1 MMTDKGIYLQ
11 AADEIRQ
18 EKEQE
23 LVPGKV
29 FMSRLKR
36 DLSFIIGPCSLESYD
51 HACEMIERISE
62 IVGNKNWIYKSS
74 FDKANRTSHESNR
87 GLGFDRAF
95 YIFNDLKNKYKIP
108 ILTDVHEVWHCDVI
122 NADVIQIPAFLCRQ
136 TDLLKAAA
144 ASNKPVNIKKGQF
157 LSPQEMKHVVDKVKH
172 FGNDNISIT
181 ERGTTFG
188 YNNLVVDM
196 RSFQIMSEFGY
207 PIIMDCTHAVQSPG
221 GLGGKSG
228 GNREF
233 APSLAYAAI
242 ATGYCNGVFMEVHD
256 DPDNAISDGP
266 NSIKLDDLKD
276 VVDRIKK
283 VWNANGNHW
292 GFWKE

>member
-1 MMTDKGIYLQ
+1 MSNTDYAQ
-11 AADEIRQ
+11 AVEDMEL
-18 EKEQE
+18 EKEKE
-23 LVPGKV
+23 FVPGKH
-29 FMSRLKR
+29 FMSRLQNE
-36 DLSFIIGPCSLESYD
+36 LSFIIGPCSLESYD
-51 HACEMIERISE
+51 HACEMIERIDKE
-62 IVGNKNWIYKSS
+62 LKFFNWIYKSS

-108 ILTDVHEVWHCDVI
+108 ILTDVHEAWHCDVI

-136 TDLLKAAA
+136 TDLLQAAA

-157 LSPQEMKHVVDKVKH
+157 LSPQEMRHVVEKVKH

-207 PIIMDCTHAVQSPG
+207 PVIMDCTHAVQSPG

-228 GNREF
+228 GNRDF

-242 ATGYCNGVFMEVHD
+242 ATGYCNGVFMEVHN

-266 NSIKLDDLKD
+266 NSIKLDDLKGI
-276 VVDRIKK
+276 VDKIKR
-283 VWNANGNHW
+283 VWLAN
-292 GFWKE
+292 ETR

>member
-1 MMTDKGIYLQ
+1 MMSNTDYAQ
-11 AADEIRQ
+11 AVEDMEL
-18 EKEQE
+18 EKEKE
-23 LVPGKV
+23 FVPGKH
-29 FMSRLKR
+29 FMSRLQNE
-36 DLSFIIGPCSLESYD
+36 LSFIIGPCSLESYD
-51 HACEMIERISE
+51 HACEMIERIDKE
-62 IVGNKNWIYKSS
+62 LKFFNWIYKSS

-108 ILTDVHEVWHCDVI
+108 ILTDVHEAWHCDVI
-122 NADVIQIPAFLCRQ
+122 NADVIHIPAFLCRQ
-136 TDLLKAAA
+136 TDLLQAAA

-207 PIIMDCTHAVQSPG
+207 PVIMDCTHAVQSPG
-221 GLGGKSG
+221 GLDGKSG
-228 GNREF
+228 GNRDF

-266 NSIKLDDLKD
+266 NSIKLDDLKGI
-276 VVDRIKK
+276 VDKIKR
-283 VWNANGNHW
+283 VWLAN
-292 GFWKE
+292 ETR

>member
-1 MMTDKGIYLQ
+1 MSNTDYAQ
-11 AADEIRQ
+11 AVEDMEL
-18 EKEQE
+18 EKEKE
-23 LVPGKV
+23 FVPGKH
-29 FMSRLKR
+29 FMSRLQNE
-36 DLSFIIGPCSLESYD
+36 LSFIIGPCSLESYD
-51 HACEMIERISE
+51 HACEMIERIDKE
-62 IVGNKNWIYKSS
+62 LKFFNWIYKSS

-136 TDLLKAAA
+136 TDLLQAAA

-157 LSPQEMKHVVDKVKH
+157 LSPQEMRHVVEKVKH

-207 PIIMDCTHAVQSPG
+207 PVIMDCTHAVQSPG
-221 GLGGKSG
+221 GLDGKSG
-228 GNREF
+228 GNRDF

-242 ATGYCNGVFMEVHD
+242 ATGYCNGVFMEVHN

-266 NSIKLDDLKD
+266 NSIKLDDLKGI
-276 VVDRIKK
+276 VDKIKR
-283 VWNANGNHW
+283 VWLAN
-292 GFWKE
+292 ETR

>member
-1 MMTDKGIYLQ
+1 MMSNTDYIQ
-11 AADEIRQ
+11 AVEDMEL
-18 EKEQE
+18 EKEKE
-23 LVPGKV
+23 FIPGKH
-29 FMSRLKR
+29 FMSRLQNE
-36 DLSFIIGPCSLESYD
+36 LSFIIGPCSLESYD
-51 HACEMIERISE
+51 HACEMIERIDKE
-62 IVGNKNWIYKSS
+62 LKFFNWIYKSS

-108 ILTDVHEVWHCDVI
+108 ILTDVHEAWHCDVI

-136 TDLLKAAA
+136 TDLLQAAA

-207 PIIMDCTHAVQSPG
+207 PVIMDCTHAVQSPG

-228 GNREF
+228 GNRDF

-242 ATGYCNGVFMEVHD
+242 ATGYCNGVFMEVHN

-266 NSIKLDDLKD
+266 NSIKLDDLKG
-276 VVDRIKK
+276 VVDKIKR
-283 VWNANGNHW
+283 VWLAN
-292 GFWKE
+292 ETR

>member
-1 MMTDKGIYLQ
+1 MMSNTDYAQ
-11 AADEIRQ
+11 AVEDMEL
-18 EKEQE
+18 EKEKE
-23 LVPGKV
+23 FVPGKH
-29 FMSRLKR
+29 FMSRLQNE
-36 DLSFIIGPCSLESYD
+36 LSFIIGPCSLESYD
-51 HACEMIERISE
+51 HACEMIERIDKE
-62 IVGNKNWIYKSS
+62 LKFFNWIYKSS

-108 ILTDVHEVWHCDVI
+108 ILTDVHEAWHCDVI

-136 TDLLKAAA
+136 TDLLQAAA

-207 PIIMDCTHAVQSPG
+207 PVIMDCTHAVQSPG
-221 GLGGKSG
+221 GLDGKSG
-228 GNREF
+228 GNRAF

-266 NSIKLDDLKD
+266 NSIKLDDLKGI
-276 VVDRIKK
+276 VDKIKR
-283 VWNANGNHW
+283 VWLAN
-292 GFWKE
+292 ETR

>member
-1 MMTDKGIYLQ
+1 
-11 AADEIRQ
+11 
-18 EKEQE
+18 
-23 LVPGKV
+23 
-29 FMSRLKR
+29 
-36 DLSFIIGPCSLESYD
+36 
-51 HACEMIERISE
+51 MIERIDKE
-62 IVGNKNWIYKSS
+62 LKFFNWIYKSS

-108 ILTDVHEVWHCDVI
+108 ILTDVHEAWHCDVI

-136 TDLLKAAA
+136 TDLLQAAA

-157 LSPQEMKHVVDKVKH
+157 LSPQEMKHVVEKVKH

-207 PIIMDCTHAVQSPG
+207 PVIMDCTHAVQSPG
-221 GLGGKSG
+221 GLDGKSG
-228 GNREF
+228 GNRDF

-242 ATGYCNGVFMEVHD
+242 ATGYCNGVFMEVHN

-266 NSIKLDDLKD
+266 NSIKLDDLKGI
-276 VVDRIKK
+276 VDKIKR
-283 VWNANGNHW
+283 VWLAN
-292 GFWKE
+292 ETR

>member
-1 MMTDKGIYLQ
+1 MMSNTDYVQ
-11 AADEIRQ
+11 AVEDMEL
-18 EKEQE
+18 EKEKE
-23 LVPGKV
+23 FVPGKH
-29 FMSRLKR
+29 FMSRLQNE
-36 DLSFIIGPCSLESYD
+36 LSFIIGPCSLESYD
-51 HACEMIERISE
+51 HACEMIERIDKE
-62 IVGNKNWIYKSS
+62 LKFFNWIYKSS

-108 ILTDVHEVWHCDVI
+108 ILTDVHEAWHCDVI

-136 TDLLKAAA
+136 TDLLQAAA

-157 LSPQEMKHVVDKVKH
+157 LSPQEMKHVVEKVKH

-207 PIIMDCTHAVQSPG
+207 PVIMDCTHAVQSPG

-228 GNREF
+228 GNRDF

-242 ATGYCNGVFMEVHD
+242 ATGYCNGVFMEVHN

-266 NSIKLDDLKD
+266 NSIKLDDLKGI
-276 VVDRIKK
+276 VDKIKR
-283 VWNANGNHW
+283 VWLAN
-292 GFWKE
+292 ETR

>member
-1 MMTDKGIYLQ
+1 MSNTDYAQ
-11 AADEIRQ
+11 AVEDMEL
-18 EKEQE
+18 EKEKE
-23 LVPGKV
+23 FVPGKH
-29 FMSRLKR
+29 FMSRLQNE
-36 DLSFIIGPCSLESYD
+36 LSFIIGPCSLESYD
-51 HACEMIERISE
+51 HACEMIERIDKE
-62 IVGNKNWIYKSS
+62 LKFFNWIYKSS

-108 ILTDVHEVWHCDVI
+108 ILTDVHEAWHCDVI

-136 TDLLKAAA
+136 TDLLQAAA

-157 LSPQEMKHVVDKVKH
+157 LSPQEMKLVVEKVKH

-207 PIIMDCTHAVQSPG
+207 PVIMDCTHAVQSPG
-221 GLGGKSG
+221 GLDGKSG
-228 GNREF
+228 GNRDF

-242 ATGYCNGVFMEVHD
+242 ATGYCNGVFMEVHN

-266 NSIKLDDLKD
+266 NSIKLDDLKGI
-276 VVDRIKK
+276 VDKIKR
-283 VWNANGNHW
+283 VWLAN
-292 GFWKE
+292 ETR

>member
-1 MMTDKGIYLQ
+1 MMSNTDYVQ
-11 AADEIRQ
+11 AVEDMEL
-18 EKEQE
+18 EKEKE
-23 LVPGKV
+23 FVPGKH
-29 FMSRLKR
+29 FMSRLQNE
-36 DLSFIIGPCSLESYD
+36 LSFIIGPCSLESYD
-51 HACEMIERISE
+51 HACEMIERIDKE
-62 IVGNKNWIYKSS
+62 LKFFNWIYKSS

-108 ILTDVHEVWHCDVI
+108 ILTDVHEAWHCDVI

-136 TDLLKAAA
+136 TDLLQAAA

-157 LSPQEMKHVVDKVKH
+157 LSPQEMKHVVEKVKH

-207 PIIMDCTHAVQSPG
+207 PVIMDCTHAVQSPG

-228 GNREF
+228 GNRDF

-266 NSIKLDDLKD
+266 NSIKLDDLKGI
-276 VVDRIKK
+276 VDKIKR
-283 VWNANGNHW
+283 VWLANDAR
-292 GFWKE
+292 

>member
-1 MMTDKGIYLQ
+1 MMSNTDYVQ
-11 AADEIRQ
+11 AVEDMEL
-18 EKEQE
+18 EKEKE
-23 LVPGKV
+23 FVPGKH
-29 FMSRLKR
+29 FMSRLQNE
-36 DLSFIIGPCSLESYD
+36 LSFIIGPCSLESYD
-51 HACEMIERISE
+51 HACEMIERIDKE
-62 IVGNKNWIYKSS
+62 LKFFNWIYKSS

-108 ILTDVHEVWHCDVI
+108 ILTDVHEAWHCDVI

-136 TDLLKAAA
+136 TDLLQAAA

-157 LSPQEMKHVVDKVKH
+157 LSPQEMKHVVEKVKH

-207 PIIMDCTHAVQSPG
+207 PVIMDCTHAVQSPG

-266 NSIKLDDLKD
+266 NSIKLDDLKGI
-276 VVDRIKK
+276 VDKIKR
-283 VWNANGNHW
+283 VWLAN
-292 GFWKE
+292 ETR

>member
-1 MMTDKGIYLQ
+1 MMSNTDYVQ
-11 AADEIRQ
+11 AVEDMEL
-18 EKEQE
+18 EKEKE
-23 LVPGKV
+23 FIPGKH
-29 FMSRLKR
+29 FMSRLQNE
-36 DLSFIIGPCSLESYD
+36 LSFIIGPCSLESYD
-51 HACEMIERISE
+51 HACEMIERIDKE
-62 IVGNKNWIYKSS
+62 LKFFNWIYKSS

-108 ILTDVHEVWHCDVI
+108 ILTDVHEAWHCDVI

-136 TDLLKAAA
+136 TDLLQAAA

-157 LSPQEMKHVVDKVKH
+157 LSPQEMKHVVEKVKH

-207 PIIMDCTHAVQSPG
+207 PVIMDCTHAVQSPG

-228 GNREF
+228 GNRDF

-266 NSIKLDDLKD
+266 NSIKLDDLKGI
-276 VVDRIKK
+276 VDKIKR
-283 VWNANGNHW
+283 VWLAN
-292 GFWKE
+292 ETR

>member
-1 MMTDKGIYLQ
+1 MSNTDYVQ
-11 AADEIRQ
+11 AVEDMEL
-18 EKEQE
+18 EKEKE
-23 LVPGKV
+23 FVPGKH
-29 FMSRLKR
+29 FMSRLQNE
-36 DLSFIIGPCSLESYD
+36 LSFIIGPCSLESYD
-51 HACEMIERISE
+51 HACEMIERIDKE
-62 IVGNKNWIYKSS
+62 LKFFNWIYKSS

-108 ILTDVHEVWHCDVI
+108 ILTDVHEAWHCDVI

-136 TDLLKAAA
+136 TDLLQAAA

-157 LSPQEMKHVVDKVKH
+157 LSPQEMKHVVEKVKH

-207 PIIMDCTHAVQSPG
+207 PVIMDCTHAVQSPG

-228 GNREF
+228 GNRDF

-266 NSIKLDDLKD
+266 NSIKLDDLKGI
-276 VVDRIKK
+276 VDKIKR
-283 VWNANGNHW
+283 VWLANDAR
-292 GFWKE
+292 

>member
-1 MMTDKGIYLQ
+1 MMSNTDYAQ
-11 AADEIRQ
+11 AVEDMEL
-18 EKEQE
+18 EKEKE
-23 LVPGKV
+23 FVPGKH
-29 FMSRLKR
+29 FMSRLQNE
-36 DLSFIIGPCSLESYD
+36 LSFIIGPCSLESYD
-51 HACEMIERISE
+51 HACEMIERIDKE
-62 IVGNKNWIYKSS
+62 LKFFNWIYKSS

-108 ILTDVHEVWHCDVI
+108 ILTDVHEAWHCDVI

-136 TDLLKAAA
+136 TDLLQAAA

-207 PIIMDCTHAVQSPG
+207 PVIMDCTHAVQSPG
-221 GLGGKSG
+221 GLDGKSG
-228 GNREF
+228 GNRDF

-266 NSIKLDDLKD
+266 NSIKLDDLKGI
-276 VVDRIKK
+276 VDKIKR
-283 VWNANGNHW
+283 VWLAN
-292 GFWKE
+292 ETR

>member
-1 MMTDKGIYLQ
+1 MMSNTDYAQ
-11 AADEIRQ
+11 AVEDMEL
-18 EKEQE
+18 EKEKE
-23 LVPGKV
+23 FVPGKH
-29 FMSRLKR
+29 FMSRLQNE
-36 DLSFIIGPCSLESYD
+36 LSFIIGPCSLESYD
-51 HACEMIERISE
+51 HACEMIERIDKE
-62 IVGNKNWIYKSS
+62 LKFFNWIYKSS

-108 ILTDVHEVWHCDVI
+108 ILTDVHEAWHCDVI

-136 TDLLKAAA
+136 TDLLQAAA

-221 GLGGKSG
+221 GLDGKSG
-228 GNREF
+228 GNRDF

-266 NSIKLDDLKD
+266 NSIKLDDLKGI
-276 VVDRIKK
+276 VDKIKR
-283 VWNANGNHW
+283 VWLAN
-292 GFWKE
+292 ETR

>member
-1 MMTDKGIYLQ
+1 MSNTDYAQ
-11 AADEIRQ
+11 AVEDMEL
-18 EKEQE
+18 EKEKE
-23 LVPGKV
+23 FVPGKH
-29 FMSRLKR
+29 FMSRLQNE
-36 DLSFIIGPCSLESYD
+36 LSFIIGPCSLESYD
-51 HACEMIERISE
+51 HACEMIERIDKE
-62 IVGNKNWIYKSS
+62 LKFFNWIYKSS

-108 ILTDVHEVWHCDVI
+108 ILTDVHEAWHCDVI

-136 TDLLKAAA
+136 TDLLQAAA

-157 LSPQEMKHVVDKVKH
+157 LSPQEMRHVVEKVKH

-207 PIIMDCTHAVQSPG
+207 PVIMDCTHAVQSPG
-221 GLGGKSG
+221 GLDGKSG
-228 GNREF
+228 GNRDF

-242 ATGYCNGVFMEVHD
+242 ATGYCNGVFMEVHN

-266 NSIKLDDLKD
+266 NSIKLDDLKGI
-276 VVDRIKK
+276 VDKIKR
-283 VWNANGNHW
+283 VWLAN
-292 GFWKE
+292 ETR

>member
-1 MMTDKGIYLQ
+1 MSNTDYAQ
-11 AADEIRQ
+11 AVEDMEL
-18 EKEQE
+18 EKEKE
-23 LVPGKV
+23 FVPGKH
-29 FMSRLKR
+29 FMSRLQNE
-36 DLSFIIGPCSLESYD
+36 LSFIIGPCSLESYD
-51 HACEMIERISE
+51 HACEMIERIDKE
-62 IVGNKNWIYKSS
+62 LKFFNWIYKSS

-108 ILTDVHEVWHCDVI
+108 ILTDVHEAWHCDVI

-136 TDLLKAAA
+136 TDLLQAAA

-157 LSPQEMKHVVDKVKH
+157 LSPQEMRHVVEKVKH

-207 PIIMDCTHAVQSPG
+207 PVIMDCTHAVQSPG
-221 GLGGKSG
+221 GLDGKSG

-242 ATGYCNGVFMEVHD
+242 ATGYCNGVFMEVHN

-266 NSIKLDDLKD
+266 NSIKLDDLKGI
-276 VVDRIKK
+276 VDKIKR
-283 VWNANGNHW
+283 VWLAN
-292 GFWKE
+292 ETR

>member
-1 MMTDKGIYLQ
+1 MSNTDYAQ
-11 AADEIRQ
+11 AVEDMEL
-18 EKEQE
+18 EKEKE
-23 LVPGKV
+23 FVPGKH
-29 FMSRLKR
+29 FMSRLQNE
-36 DLSFIIGPCSLESYD
+36 LSFIIGPCSLESYD
-51 HACEMIERISE
+51 HACEMIERIDKE
-62 IVGNKNWIYKSS
+62 LKFFNWIYKSS

-108 ILTDVHEVWHCDVI
+108 ILTDVHEAWHCDVI

-136 TDLLKAAA
+136 TDLLQAAA

-157 LSPQEMKHVVDKVKH
+157 LSPQEMKHVVEKVKH

-207 PIIMDCTHAVQSPG
+207 PVIMDCTHAVQSPG

-228 GNREF
+228 GNRDF

-266 NSIKLDDLKD
+266 NSIKLDDLKGI
-276 VVDRIKK
+276 VDKIKR
-283 VWNANGNHW
+283 VWLAN
-292 GFWKE
+292 ETR

>member
-1 MMTDKGIYLQ
+1 MMSNTDYAQ
-11 AADEIRQ
+11 AVEDMEL
-18 EKEQE
+18 EKEKE
-23 LVPGKV
+23 FVPGKH
-29 FMSRLKR
+29 FMSRLQNE
-36 DLSFIIGPCSLESYD
+36 LSFIIGPCSLESYD
-51 HACEMIERISE
+51 HACEMIERIDKE
-62 IVGNKNWIYKSS
+62 LKFFNWIYKSS

-108 ILTDVHEVWHCDVI
+108 ILTDVHEAWHCDVI

-136 TDLLKAAA
+136 TDLLQAAA
-144 ASNKPVNIKKGQF
+144 ASKKPVNIKKGQF

-207 PIIMDCTHAVQSPG
+207 PVIMDCTHAVQSPG
-221 GLGGKSG
+221 GLDGKSG
-228 GNREF
+228 GNRDF

-266 NSIKLDDLKD
+266 NSIKLDDLKGI
-276 VVDRIKK
+276 VDKIKR
-283 VWNANGNHW
+283 VWLAN
-292 GFWKE
+292 ETR

>member
-1 MMTDKGIYLQ
+1 MMSNTDYAQ
-11 AADEIRQ
+11 AVEDMEL
-18 EKEQE
+18 EKEKE
-23 LVPGKV
+23 FVPGKH
-29 FMSRLKR
+29 FMSRLQNE
-36 DLSFIIGPCSLESYD
+36 LSFIIGPCSLESYD
-51 HACEMIERISE
+51 HACEMIERIDKE
-62 IVGNKNWIYKSS
+62 LKFFNWIYKSS

-108 ILTDVHEVWHCDVI
+108 ILTDVHEAWHCDVI

-136 TDLLKAAA
+136 TDLLQAAA

-157 LSPQEMKHVVDKVKH
+157 LSPQEMRHVVEKVKH

-207 PIIMDCTHAVQSPG
+207 PVIMDCTHAVQSPG
-221 GLGGKSG
+221 GLDGKSG

-242 ATGYCNGVFMEVHD
+242 ATGYCNGVFMEVHN

-266 NSIKLDDLKD
+266 NSIKLDDLKGI
-276 VVDRIKK
+276 VDKIKR
-283 VWNANGNHW
+283 VWLAN
-292 GFWKE
+292 ETR

>member
-1 MMTDKGIYLQ
+1 MSNTDYAQ
-11 AADEIRQ
+11 AVEDMEL
-18 EKEQE
+18 EKEKE
-23 LVPGKV
+23 FVPGKH
-29 FMSRLKR
+29 FMSRLQNE
-36 DLSFIIGPCSLESYD
+36 LSFIIGPCSLESYD
-51 HACEMIERISE
+51 HACEMIERIDKE
-62 IVGNKNWIYKSS
+62 LKFFNWIYKSS

-108 ILTDVHEVWHCDVI
+108 ILTDVHEAWHCDVI

-136 TDLLKAAA
+136 TDLLQAAA

-157 LSPQEMKHVVDKVKH
+157 LSPQEMKHVVEKVKH

-207 PIIMDCTHAVQSPG
+207 PVIMDCTHAVQSPG

-228 GNREF
+228 GNRDF

-242 ATGYCNGVFMEVHD
+242 ATGYCNGVFMEVHN

-266 NSIKLDDLKD
+266 NSIKLDDLKGI
-276 VVDRIKK
+276 VDKIKR
-283 VWNANGNHW
+283 VWLAN
-292 GFWKE
+292 ETR

>member
-1 MMTDKGIYLQ
+1 MMSNTDYVQ
-11 AADEIRQ
+11 AVEDMEL
-18 EKEQE
+18 EKEKE
-23 LVPGKV
+23 FVPGKH
-29 FMSRLKR
+29 FMSRLQNE
-36 DLSFIIGPCSLESYD
+36 LSFIIGPCSLESYD
-51 HACEMIERISE
+51 HACEMIERIDKE
-62 IVGNKNWIYKSS
+62 LKFFNWIYKSS

-108 ILTDVHEVWHCDVI
+108 ILTDVHEAWHCDVI

-136 TDLLKAAA
+136 TDLLQAAA

-157 LSPQEMKHVVDKVKH
+157 LSPQEMKHVVEKVKH

-207 PIIMDCTHAVQSPG
+207 PVIMDCTHAVQSPG

-228 GNREF
+228 GNRDF

-266 NSIKLDDLKD
+266 NSIKLDDLKGI
-276 VVDRIKK
+276 VDKIKR
-283 VWNANGNHW
+283 VWLAN
-292 GFWKE
+292 ETR

>member
-1 MMTDKGIYLQ
+1 MMSNTDYAQ
-11 AADEIRQ
+11 AVEDMEL
-18 EKEQE
+18 EKEKE
-23 LVPGKV
+23 FVPGKH
-29 FMSRLKR
+29 FMSRLQNE
-36 DLSFIIGPCSLESYD
+36 LSFIIGPCSLESYD
-51 HACEMIERISE
+51 HACEMIERIDKE
-62 IVGNKNWIYKSS
+62 LKFFNWIYKSS

-108 ILTDVHEVWHCDVI
+108 ILTDVHEAWHCDVI

-136 TDLLKAAA
+136 TDLLQAAA

-157 LSPQEMKHVVDKVKH
+157 LSPQEMKHVVEKVKH

-207 PIIMDCTHAVQSPG
+207 PVIMDCTHAVQSPG

-242 ATGYCNGVFMEVHD
+242 ATGYCNGVFMEVHN

-266 NSIKLDDLKD
+266 NSIKLDDLKGI
-276 VVDRIKK
+276 VDKIKR
-283 VWNANGNHW
+283 VWLAN
-292 GFWKE
+292 ETR

>member
-1 MMTDKGIYLQ
+1 MMSNTDYVQ
-11 AADEIRQ
+11 AVEDMEL
-18 EKEQE
+18 EKEKE
-23 LVPGKV
+23 FVPGKH
-29 FMSRLKR
+29 FMSRLQNE
-36 DLSFIIGPCSLESYD
+36 LSFIIGPCSLESYD
-51 HACEMIERISE
+51 HACEMIERIDKE
-62 IVGNKNWIYKSS
+62 LKFFNWIYKSS

-108 ILTDVHEVWHCDVI
+108 ILTDVHEAWHCDVI

-136 TDLLKAAA
+136 TDLLQAAA

-157 LSPQEMKHVVDKVKH
+157 LSPQEMRHVVEKVKH

-207 PIIMDCTHAVQSPG
+207 PVIMDCTHAVQSPG

-228 GNREF
+228 GNRDF

-242 ATGYCNGVFMEVHD
+242 ATGYCNGVFMEVHN

-266 NSIKLDDLKD
+266 NSIKLDDLKGI
-276 VVDRIKK
+276 VDKIKR
-283 VWNANGNHW
+283 VWLAN
-292 GFWKE
+292 ETR

>member
-1 MMTDKGIYLQ
+1 MMSNTDYAQ
-11 AADEIRQ
+11 AVEDMEL
-18 EKEQE
+18 EKEKE
-23 LVPGKV
+23 FVPGKH
-29 FMSRLKR
+29 FMSRLQNE
-36 DLSFIIGPCSLESYD
+36 LSFIIGPCSLESYD
-51 HACEMIERISE
+51 HACEMIERIDKE
-62 IVGNKNWIYKSS
+62 LKFFNWIYKSS

-108 ILTDVHEVWHCDVI
+108 ILTDVHEAWHCDVI

-136 TDLLKAAA
+136 TDLLQAAA

-207 PIIMDCTHAVQSPG
+207 PVIMDCTHAVQSPG

-228 GNREF
+228 GNRDF

-266 NSIKLDDLKD
+266 NSIKLDDLKGI
-276 VVDRIKK
+276 VDKIKR
-283 VWNANGNHW
+283 VWLAN
-292 GFWKE
+292 ETR

>member
-1 MMTDKGIYLQ
+1 MMSNTHYAQ
-11 AADEIRQ
+11 AVEDMEL
-18 EKEQE
+18 EKEKE
-23 LVPGKV
+23 FVPGKH
-29 FMSRLKR
+29 FMSRLQNE
-36 DLSFIIGPCSLESYD
+36 LSFIIGPCSLESYD
-51 HACEMIERISE
+51 HACEMIERIDKE
-62 IVGNKNWIYKSS
+62 LKFFNWIYKSS

-108 ILTDVHEVWHCDVI
+108 ILTDVHEAWHCDVI

-136 TDLLKAAA
+136 TDLLQAAA

-207 PIIMDCTHAVQSPG
+207 PVIMDCTHAVQSPG
-221 GLGGKSG
+221 GLDGKSG
-228 GNREF
+228 GNRDF

-266 NSIKLDDLKD
+266 NSIKLDDLKGI
-276 VVDRIKK
+276 VDKIKR
-283 VWNANGNHW
+283 VWLAN
-292 GFWKE
+292 ETR

>member
-1 MMTDKGIYLQ
+1 MMSNTDYAQ
-11 AADEIRQ
+11 AVEDMEL
-18 EKEQE
+18 EKEKE
-23 LVPGKV
+23 FVPGKH
-29 FMSRLKR
+29 FMSRLQNE
-36 DLSFIIGPCSLESYD
+36 LSFIIGPCSLESYD
-51 HACEMIERISE
+51 HACEMIERIDKE
-62 IVGNKNWIYKSS
+62 LKFFNWIYKSS

-108 ILTDVHEVWHCDVI
+108 ILTDVHEAWHCDVI

-136 TDLLKAAA
+136 TDLLQAAA

-207 PIIMDCTHAVQSPG
+207 PVIMDCTHAVQSPG
-221 GLGGKSG
+221 GLDGKSG
-228 GNREF
+228 GNRDF

-266 NSIKLDDLKD
+266 NSIKLDDLES
-276 VVDRIKK
+276 VVDRIRK
-283 VWNANGNHW
+283 VWNT
-292 GFWKE
+292 K

>member
-1 MMTDKGIYLQ
+1 MMSNTDYVQ
-11 AADEIRQ
+11 AVEDMEL
-18 EKEQE
+18 EKEKE
-23 LVPGKV
+23 FIPGKH
-29 FMSRLKR
+29 FMSRLQNE
-36 DLSFIIGPCSLESYD
+36 LSFIIGPCSLESYD
-51 HACEMIERISE
+51 HACEMIERIDKE
-62 IVGNKNWIYKSS
+62 LKFFNWIYKSS

-108 ILTDVHEVWHCDVI
+108 ILTDVHEAWHCDVI

-136 TDLLKAAA
+136 TDLLQAAA

-157 LSPQEMKHVVDKVKH
+157 LSPQEMKHVVEKVKH

-207 PIIMDCTHAVQSPG
+207 PVIMDCTHAVQSPG

-266 NSIKLDDLKD
+266 NSIKLDDLKGI
-276 VVDRIKK
+276 VDKIKR
-283 VWNANGNHW
+283 VWLAN
-292 GFWKE
+292 ETR